1 MSPRIVRY
9 EGDSLV
15 RTGEG
20 HPKKRPPDRPAT
32 AQKQSALVV
41 FRTLGDISLCRLEG
55 DQLQP
60 VFVQSKQLALL
71 SYLCCGHCFVDVGRG
86 VRGLGTRTSQYT
98 YHRRDL
104 LVALFWPQRDDA
116 HAHGALRQAL
126 HGLRANALGEH
137 VLITRGK
144 TEVAL
149 NHETFWCDTNK
160 FVDAIEQ
167 GDVEHAVSLYSGGFL
182 AGLHTTGLPEFT
194 RWMETTRD
202 RLERAYTT
210 GLEQLAD
217 EAEQRGDRLSAAEWW
232 RQLSEHDPYNSRIV
246 IRTMEAL
253 DASGARCEA
262 LKLAENHEIL
272 LRRTFE
278 IDLDPQVRATADR
291 LRSRPSK

>member
-1 MSPRIVRY
+1 
-9 EGDSLV
+9 V
-15 RTGEG
+15 RTGER
-20 HPKKRPPDRPAT
+20 HPPKRPPDRPAT
-32 AQKQSALVV
+32 VREHHRLVV

-55 DQLQP
+55 DQLQS

-71 SYLCCGHCFVDVGRG
+71 SYLCCGHRFVDVGRG
-86 VRGLGTRTSQYT
+86 VPGLGTRTFQYA

-104 LVALFWPQRDDA
+104 LVALFWPERDDA

-126 HGLRANALGEH
+126 HGLRDALGEH

-149 NHETFWCDTNK
+149 NHETFWCDASK
-160 FVDAIEQ
+160 LAEAIEQ

-182 AGLHTTGLPEFT
+182 TGFHTTGVPEFT
-194 RWMETTRD
+194 RWMETARD
-202 RLERAYTT
+202 RLERAYAT
-210 GLEQLAD
+210 GLEQLAE

-232 RQLSEHDPYNSRIV
+232 RRLSEHDPYNSRIV
-246 IRTMEAL
+246 IRTMEAF

-262 LKLAENHEIL
+262 LRLAENHEIL
-272 LRRTFE
+272 LRRTFG

-291 LRSRPSK
+291 LRSHS